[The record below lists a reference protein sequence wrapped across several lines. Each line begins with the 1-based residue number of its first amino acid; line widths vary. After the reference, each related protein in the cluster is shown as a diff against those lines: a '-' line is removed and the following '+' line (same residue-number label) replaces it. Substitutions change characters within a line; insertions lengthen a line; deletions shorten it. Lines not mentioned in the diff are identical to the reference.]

1 MVPGSSP
8 GGPTENKA
16 LTSIDVGAFI
26 FSNPICLYSREVF
39 LIYLRIKNTNFKWFM
54 RITEELKTRA
64 RQILLIPKSV
74 SKQ

>member
-1 MVPGSSP
+1 
-8 GGPTENKA
+8 
-16 LTSIDVGAFI
+16 
-26 FSNPICLYSREVF
+26 LYSREVF

-64 RQILLIPKSV
+64 RLILLIPKSV